1 MRISLIF
8 VLTFL
13 FGTSVALGQ
22 ESFTL
27 KFKKD
32 AGPGGT
38 VLVEKRDIVK
48 TRSKLIASKT
58 SEALEDNQQS
68 RVTSFKYRETM
79 LERDPGEKDATRL
92 RRHYEIAQVKEQ
104 DAEPAPLPIQGK
116 TVLIEKL
123 DDKHRFRFEDGRELT
138 AKEAEELV
146 DEFQN
151 KAKPRLD
158 LDELIARD
166 TVRLGDTHQI
176 NPRLLVKV
184 FTPLVGARLID
195 EFQPK
200 GEWKLVRAYRKD
212 ERQYGVIELR
222 ITLPL
227 QELTS
232 FVRTKTKQ
240 PGERL
245 FMKPGATLRIVLT
258 VDGCI
263 DAGTTDLTTKLNM
276 FLDGTA
282 DVPGRDNPL
291 FQLLLTVETASETVI
306 RDPARAAQ

>member
-32 AGPGGT
+32 AGPGGA

-58 SEALEDNQQS
+58 GEALEDNQQS

-79 LERDPGEKDATRL
+79 LERHPSEKDATRL

-104 DAEPAPLPIQGK
+104 DEPAPLPIQGK

-123 DDKHRFRFEDGRELT
+123 DDKYRFRFEEGLELT
-138 AKEAEELV
+138 PKEAEELA

-151 KAKPRLD
+151 RAKPRFD

-166 TVRLGDTHQI
+166 AVRLGDTHQI
-176 NPRLLVKV
+176 NPKLLVKV

-200 GEWKLVRAYRKD
+200 GEWKLARAYRKD

-227 QELTS
+227 QELNS
-232 FVRTKTKQ
+232 FVKTKTKQ

-263 DAGTTDLTTKLNM
+263 DASTIDLTTKLNM

-306 RDPARAAQ
+306 RDPARATE